1 MKFRDMCAVEINQ
14 FALALAKILTD
25 GMDTQDIEVLLRILC
40 FLRDDIGLILSDKRN
55 AARTKAHGVSK

>member
-25 GMDTQDIEVLLRILC
+25 GLDEREIEVVLRILC
-40 FLRDDIGLILSDKRN
+40 FLRDDIGLILTDKRN
-55 AARTKAHGVSK
+55 AARTKTHGVSK

>member
-14 FALALAKILTD
+14 FALALAQILTD
-25 GMDTQDIEVLLRILC
+25 GLDEREIEVVLRILC

-55 AARTKAHGVSK
+55 AARTKSHGVSK

>member
-40 FLRDDIGLILSDKRN
+40 FLRDDIGLILTDKRN
-55 AARTKAHGVSK
+55 AARAKAHGVSK

>member
-14 FALALAKILTD
+14 FALALAQILTD
-25 GMDTQDIEVLLRILC
+25 GLDEREIEVVLRILC

-55 AARTKAHGVSK
+55 AARTKTHGVSK

>member
-40 FLRDDIGLILSDKRN
+40 FLRDDIGLILTDKRN

>member
-1 MKFRDMCAVEINQ
+1 MKFRDMCAVERNQ

-40 FLRDDIGLILSDKRN
+40 FLRDDIGLILTDKRN
-55 AARTKAHGVSK
+55 AARTKTHGVSK

>member
-1 MKFRDMCAVEINQ
+1 MCAVEINQ

-40 FLRDDIGLILSDKRN
+40 FLRDDIGLILTDKRN

>member
-1 MKFRDMCAVEINQ
+1 MCAVEINQ

-40 FLRDDIGLILSDKRN
+40 FLRDDIGLILTDKRN
-55 AARTKAHGVSK
+55 AARTKEHGVSK